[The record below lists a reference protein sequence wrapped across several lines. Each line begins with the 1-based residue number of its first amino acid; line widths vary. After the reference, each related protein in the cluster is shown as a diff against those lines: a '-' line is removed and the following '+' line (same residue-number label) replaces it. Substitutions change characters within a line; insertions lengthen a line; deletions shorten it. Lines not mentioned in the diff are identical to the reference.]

1 MAKTPIVGWIHE
13 PVTALLGTRG
23 KVAALRILWRASVP
37 LPFREVVRRSGMAYR
52 SIDLALGELIAM
64 GMVEED
70 AAGGRER
77 RVRLSSGHRLAAP
90 LKSLLQ
96 MESDHFAALR
106 IELRAIATPLLA
118 DGLLAASLV
127 GGVARRTERLGA
139 DVEVVLIVRDP
150 AAERTVRPRFAAA
163 LDGIRTRYGVT
174 VRLIA
179 YDLDTARTMWR
190 TRTAAAMRE
199 VRDAEHL
206 AGLSLS
212 EALVT

>member
-1 MAKTPIVGWIHE
+1 
-13 PVTALLGTRG
+13 
-23 KVAALRILWRASVP
+23 
-37 LPFREVVRRSGMAYR
+37 MAYR

-64 GMVEED
+64 GMVEEEVSS
-70 AAGGRER
+70 GRER
-77 RVRLSSGHRLAAP
+77 RVRLSSGHRLTVP

-106 IELRAIATPLLA
+106 IELRSLATALLA

-139 DVEVVLIVRDP
+139 DVEVVLIARDA
-150 AAERTVRPRFAAA
+150 AAERRTRQRFTAA
-163 LDGIRTRYGVT
+163 LDGIHTRYGVT
-174 VRLIA
+174 FHLIA
-179 YDLDTARTMWR
+179 YDLATARTMWR

-206 AGLSLS
+206 AGSSLS
-212 EALVT
+212 DVLAT

>member
-1 MAKTPIVGWIHE
+1 MAKGPITGWIHE
-13 PVTALLGTRG
+13 PLSALLGTRG

-52 SIDLALGELIAM
+52 SIDLALGELIAV
-64 GMVEED
+64 GIVEEE
-70 AAGGRER
+70 AGAGRER

-90 LKSLLQ
+90 LKNLLQ

-106 IELRAIATPLLA
+106 VELRAVATALLA

-127 GGVARRTERLGA
+127 GGIARRTERLGS
-139 DVEVVLIVRDP
+139 DVEVVLIARDA
-150 AAERTVRPRFAAA
+150 AAERATRQRFTAA
-163 LDGIRTRYGVT
+163 LDGIRARYGVT
-174 VRLIA
+174 FHLIA
-179 YDLDTARTMWR
+179 YDLATARTMWQ

-206 AGLSLS
+206 AGSSLS
-212 EALVT
+212 DVLAA